1 MKYIQSK
8 LTIDNPHEQYFTS
21 LFIACIIEELWNE
34 STYLCLFYLITKIS
48 RVNQLIY
55 IFIEKWI
62 ELFTC
67 IFKTIKE

>member
-34 STYLCLFYLITKIS
+34 SIYLCLFYQSDYK
-48 RVNQLIY
+48 RVM
-55 IFIEKWI
+55 E
-62 ELFTC
+62 
-67 IFKTIKE
+67 